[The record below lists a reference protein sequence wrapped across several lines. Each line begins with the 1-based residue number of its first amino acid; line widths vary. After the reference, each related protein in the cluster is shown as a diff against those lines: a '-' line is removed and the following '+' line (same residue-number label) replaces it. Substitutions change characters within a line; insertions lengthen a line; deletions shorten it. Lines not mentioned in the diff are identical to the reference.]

1 MAEITAKARK
11 RLRDLHA
18 RLGSGNT
25 GERESALRKI
35 DEWLRK
41 YGKTW
46 NDVADLLFDET
57 RASASRADP
66 RDEDASEPVG
76 TNLTV
81 LDVVHFMLKEYVMM
95 EPHEFVAVACWVV
108 HTHVYDRFMVTPRLV
123 PMSPVRS
130 CGKTTLLDVMSL
142 MVARSEKTDNITA
155 AAIYMAVHEDRCT
168 LLIDEADNLELSAKG
183 ALRAVLNSGY
193 RKGGSIM
200 RVMGKRRKRFSTFAP
215 VAVAS
220 IGALTLPLMS
230 RSIVIPMVRHD
241 GARSLKRFDSAD
253 TADLNATYGHTVAW
267 ARRITLNPDPK
278 MPAELRGR
286 QADNW
291 RPLIAVADA
300 CSEGWGALAREAAA
314 VFAKSYREEDAVV
327 TLLHDIRYVFDASGS
342 DRLLGRALVQ
352 ALNEM
357 DDAPWS
363 EWRGLRDDQQPR
375 RLSQGELARL
385 LKPFRIRP
393 RSIWPAPRNKS
404 GKGYYRSQFEQAWRA
419 YCDDTSAAAGTPSQ
433 ANVIKLLGDK

>member
-267 ARRITLNPDPK
+267 ARRITLNP
-278 MPAELRGR
+278 
-286 QADNW
+286 
-291 RPLIAVADA
+291 
-300 CSEGWGALAREAAA
+300 
-314 VFAKSYREEDAVV
+314 
-327 TLLHDIRYVFDASGS
+327 
-342 DRLLGRALVQ
+342 
-352 ALNEM
+352 
-357 DDAPWS
+357 
-363 EWRGLRDDQQPR
+363 
-375 RLSQGELARL
+375 
-385 LKPFRIRP
+385 
-393 RSIWPAPRNKS
+393 
-404 GKGYYRSQFEQAWRA
+404 
-419 YCDDTSAAAGTPSQ
+419 
-433 ANVIKLLGDK
+433 